1 MEQRRQLA
9 TAIVIGMAIL
19 LFFLLWWFWPEVI
32 EWVHSHSLWID

>member
-19 LFFLLWWFWPEVI
+19 LFFLLWRFWAEVM